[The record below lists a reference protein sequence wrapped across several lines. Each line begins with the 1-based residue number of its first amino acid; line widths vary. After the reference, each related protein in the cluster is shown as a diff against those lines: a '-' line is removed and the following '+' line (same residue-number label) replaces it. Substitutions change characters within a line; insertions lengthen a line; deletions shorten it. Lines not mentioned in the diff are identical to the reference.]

1 VTTATKAATTSAPA
15 SATIDPPFFS
25 IPELAMRWRM
35 SRASVYNALRGHR
48 VLDFAAPGRRGH
60 KLVPAE
66 TVRQIESKRLK
77 VFR

>member
-1 VTTATKAATTSAPA
+1 MTTAIKPETTSAPGP
-15 SATIDPPFFS
+15 ATVDPPFFS
-25 IPELAMRWRM
+25 IPELAERWRM

-66 TVRQIESKRLK
+66 TVRQIEARRLK